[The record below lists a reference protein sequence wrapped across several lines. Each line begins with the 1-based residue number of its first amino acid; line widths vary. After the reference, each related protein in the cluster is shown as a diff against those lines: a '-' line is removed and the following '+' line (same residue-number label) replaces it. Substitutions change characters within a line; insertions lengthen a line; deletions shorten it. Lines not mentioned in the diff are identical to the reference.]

1 MVILIELEER
11 INWGSIFFETF
22 KISQVR
28 PKSSKSVN
36 FKLTD
41 YTSNTTHSVI
51 LRLNHPLR
59 QSISQS
65 VRSPASQS
73 ASQSGRQLVVSQSK
87 PKLRLFMVVFANASI
102 TDIYAT
108 RVIDK

>member
-1 MVILIELEER
+1 MVTLIELEER
-11 INWGSIFFETF
+11 ITWGSIFLETF

-51 LRLNHPLR
+51 LRLTHPVS

-65 VRSPASQS
+65 VRSPASES
-73 ASQSGRQLVVSQSK
+73 ASQSGRHQLVRQSK
-87 PKLRLFMVVFANASI
+87 PKLSLFMVVFANASI

-108 RVIDK
+108 RVIDN